1 MSGKSFDILKNKV
14 FYKLGS
20 SNDSDIATAVLAGFK
35 LFFIPVATLS
45 DKKASKEQKEYAAAR
60 DFLTEVIAL
69 TTYIGVT
76 KMFKMHGTTPLCTG
90 YYKRKA
96 KMIKDGKMPNVDPKL
111 FSEADYKALENIDAK
126 SFKSVMFDK
135 FHRARGKGKATVAEN
150 KYVENLTN
158 IVKKFEAVSPDD
170 PKAPTKFFANL
181 RHTFKN
187 LSNPTL
193 KIQLPEH
200 LYKNTKINI
209 SQICIWTLAV
219 FIIPPMCNFLLK
231 PVLAKFK
238 KSLAEDSKAGPKKLD
253 TVSGN
258 QVAAIDVKKP
268 EMKDSKNATFSS
280 YYNGGNIGNMRVGM

>member
-1 MSGKSFDILKNKV
+1 MSGKTFDILKNKV

-35 LFFIPVATLS
+35 LFFIPFATMS

-60 DFLTEVIAL
+60 DFLTEAIAL

-96 KMIKDGKMPNVDPKL
+96 KLIKEGKMPNVDPKM
-111 FSEADYKALENIDAK
+111 FSEADYNALENIDKK
-126 SFKSVMFDK
+126 SFKSVMLDK
-135 FHRARGKGKATVAEN
+135 FHRSKDKGKATIAEK

-158 IVKKFEAVSPDD
+158 IVRKFEVVSPEN
-170 PKAPTKFFANL
+170 PVVPTKFFAKLN
-181 RHTFKN
+181 HTFKN
-187 LSNPTL
+187 LSDPTS
-193 KIQLPEH
+193 KIQLPEN

-219 FIIPPMCNFLLK
+219 FVIPPMCNFLLK

-238 KSLAEDSKAGPKKLD
+238 AASENSKKGPKKLD
-253 TVSGN
+253 TVQAG
-258 QVAAIDVKKP
+258 QIAVVDVKKP
-268 EMKDSKNATFSS
+268 ETKDSKKPTFSS
-280 YYNGGNIGNMRVGM
+280 YYNSGNIGNMRVGM